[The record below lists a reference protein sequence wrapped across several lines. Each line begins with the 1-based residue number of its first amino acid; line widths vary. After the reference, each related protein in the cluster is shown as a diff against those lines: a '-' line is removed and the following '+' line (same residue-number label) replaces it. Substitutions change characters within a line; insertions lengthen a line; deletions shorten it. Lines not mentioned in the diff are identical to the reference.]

1 MFAVM
6 KVVSIPVYSVAV
18 HCAAAPAAAPLTT
31 LNGSTWTHRH
41 KGCGSVTK
49 DVEHKLTTRC

>member
-1 MFAVM
+1 MMPLFAVM
-6 KVVSIPVYSVAV
+6 KVVSIPVYAVAV
-18 HCAAAPAAAPLTT
+18 HCAAAPLTT